1 MSAIVS
7 EYWEEIIN
15 GIYTDVIISDS
26 TGTIV
31 YANNATDYWFHMAKE
46 DLIGQSVF
54 ELERKRVFY
63 PSITKKVL
71 ETKKK
76 QTMIQDTK
84 SGKKLLI
91 TGDIIYDQHKQIKY
105 VVSYS
110 QDVTDIEKL
119 RAYVEEVESEL
130 QKVRNKLTI
139 LQNAQATSNPII
151 ASSNQM
157 KQILNTSMMVTNADI
172 SILITGE
179 TGVGKNVLARFI
191 HETSGRKG
199 SFIEVNCGSLPENLL
214 ESELFGYA
222 PGAFTGAHPKGK
234 KGLVEEAEN
243 GTLFL
248 DEIGEMPLSL
258 QVKLLTLI
266 QEKKFFKIGESR
278 PRYVN
283 FRLIAATNVNLEKQV
298 EEKSFREDL
307 YYRLSV
313 IPIYIP
319 PLREREEDLSEM
331 ILAFKDKFNLLHKKR
346 KEFHQQTIEHLLCY
360 GWPGNVREL
369 SNMVER
375 LILTV
380 DQSVI
385 LPEHLPDKVL
395 MESYTNPLRKV
406 GKSTLYEML
415 DELEVSI
422 LKKAMNE
429 CKSTTEMAKYLG
441 VSQPTIVRKM
451 QKYREFLEVKE

>member
-179 TGVGKNVLARFI
+179 T
-191 HETSGRKG
+191 
-199 SFIEVNCGSLPENLL
+199 
-214 ESELFGYA
+214 ELFGYA